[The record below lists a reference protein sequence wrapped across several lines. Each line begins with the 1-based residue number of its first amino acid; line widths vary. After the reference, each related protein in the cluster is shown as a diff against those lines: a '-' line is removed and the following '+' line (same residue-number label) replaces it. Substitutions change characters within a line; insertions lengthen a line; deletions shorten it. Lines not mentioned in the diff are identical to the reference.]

1 MLIEIL
7 SIITIAK
14 ILNGCN
20 SDEVEM
26 IEVEKN
32 NSNNVVIVESGE
44 PIQIGNLR
52 GYYPWKPIYSFEKL
66 QQSGNATNDGVNMAV
81 QDYGNIHGFSV
92 NVQIFKDNC
101 IDGNRMQIVEQSLNT
116 IISNKQIIGV
126 IGPTC
131 DESAEIAFPIISES
145 EIVMISSSNTSPE
158 LTKTLNDT
166 TGYFRTSHN
175 DVYQSIA
182 AAIFAYQSGKRNAV
196 VISYK
201 YDNKSKSLANEFIEA
216 YKEEKNADTENDK
229 KTPSVKE
236 FFTLKNNVERKS
248 EFDTTLNQ
256 IQKSLNIPP
265 DVLYFPIDEDGI
277 DLIEKIRNNNFF
289 KDTMLITTE
298 SMLTDYDILKYTN
311 QEVYIVK
318 PDFNF
323 YSNINEIT
331 KKSGED
337 LRKAYKKLYK
347 KNPISFFFFH
357 SYDATILLLKAI
369 EASSSKDGNT
379 LVVDRDKVLEEM
391 ENVKDFW
398 GITGTIN
405 CLDNG
410 DCGSQNMKIIYTA
423 KSGNQ
428 EVFFTR
434 TKDMQWIFPN

>member
-1 MLIEIL
+1 LK
-7 SIITIAK
+7 SK
-14 ILNGCN
+14 
-20 SDEVEM
+20 
-26 IEVEKN
+26 KN

-44 PIQIGNLR
+44 PIQIGHLS
-52 GYYPWKPIYSFEKL
+52 GWWISFEKL
-66 QQSGNATNDGVNMAV
+66 QRPGVATNDGVNMAV

-101 IDGNRMQIVEQSLNT
+101 IYGDRKQIVEQSLNK

-131 DESAEIAFPIISES
+131 EESAEIAFPIISES

-175 DVYQSIA
+175 DVYQSRA

-236 FFTLKNNVERKS
+236 FFTPKRAWLERS
-248 EFDTTLNQ
+248 LFRRALDTTLNQ
-256 IQKSLNIPP
+256 IQKSLNSPP
-265 DVLYFPIDEDGI
+265 DVLYFPIDKEGI

-298 SMLTDYDILKYTN
+298 SMLSDYDILRYTN

-331 KKSGED
+331 KKSGDD

-434 TKDMQWIFPN
+434 TKDMQWIFPNGEELIDNE